1 MRLFLLF
8 WLRFLLVLCLIIYR
22 IIGYLNLL
30 YARNLSQNATF
41 SSVLAEI
48 LGNSA
53 AEDYICKKERQ
64 L

>member
-1 MRLFLLF
+1 MS
-8 WLRFLLVLCLIIYR
+8 
-22 IIGYLNLL
+22 
-30 YARNLSQNATF
+30 NLSQNATF

-53 AEDYICKKERQ
+53 AEDYICKNERQ